1 MKKWKK
7 LKNNPF
13 LYLCRLQED
22 GMSLWTKIR
31 GSWFFVRQE
40 FCVFPLTKTFY
51 GIFNCLSIW
60 STFSSTS
67 TVTGC
72 NTNCRYS
79 YLSGG
84 IKAAMLMRQKRVANQ
99 RSASQVDEKQTFH
112 DERRQ
117 RLRFG
122 NNVCWKKQVQVQSSQ
137 QHELHCT
144 DWGSCIPAARRGHSH
159 SWQKKPLEAM
169 TDLANGRHPLAR
181 KAQVGQSWKWI
192 FAWTYDLLAYSTE
205 HPGLHLKL
213 KKTRPRV
220 DQDKVHTRRSCF
232 VNFCFWVFYS
242 KSSKRQSD
250 DGQMDSRNHNVY
262 RFSVFILCS
271 TGS

>member
-7 LKNNPF
+7 LKNNLF
-13 LYLCRLQED
+13 LYLCRLPED

-67 TVTGC
+67 TVTVTGC
-72 NTNCRYS
+72 NTNCSYS
-79 YLSGG
+79 YFSGG
-84 IKAAMLMRQKRVANQ
+84 IKVAMLMRQKREAYQ
-99 RSASQVDEKQTFH
+99 RSASQVDEEQTFH

-122 NNVCWKKQVQVQSSQ
+122 NNVCWKKQVQVQFSQ

-144 DWGSCIPAARRGHSH
+144 DWGSCIPGPRRGHSH
-159 SWQKKPLEAM
+159 SWQKNHWRRWPIWQMGATHLQGKRKLGSRGSESSPARMICWRIQL
-169 TDLANGRHPLAR
+169 NIQGR
-181 KAQVGQSWKWI
+181 
-192 FAWTYDLLAYSTE
+192 T
-205 HPGLHLKL
+205 
-213 KKTRPRV
+213 
-220 DQDKVHTRRSCF
+220 
-232 VNFCFWVFYS
+232 
-242 KSSKRQSD
+242 
-250 DGQMDSRNHNVY
+250 
-262 RFSVFILCS
+262 
-271 TGS
+271 